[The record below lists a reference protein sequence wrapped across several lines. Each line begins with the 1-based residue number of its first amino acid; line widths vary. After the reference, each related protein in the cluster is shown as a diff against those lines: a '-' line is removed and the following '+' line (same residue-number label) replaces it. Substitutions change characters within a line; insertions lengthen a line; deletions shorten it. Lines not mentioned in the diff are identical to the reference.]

1 MLSQEKM
8 KFLRVLHNI
17 SQKELAKEI
26 GCTRNH
32 ISMVENRNNV
42 CTEDFYQKYIK
53 AIYKISQAKNEVIED
68 KVAEVQTELNK
79 INK

>member
-42 CTEDFYQKYIK
+42 CTEEFYNKYIK
-53 AIYKISQAKNEVIED
+53 AIYKISNAKEQTIEE
-68 KVAEVQTELNK
+68 KVKEVQTELKK

>member
-8 KFLRVLHNI
+8 KFLRILHNI
-17 SQKELAKEI
+17 SQKTLAKEI

-42 CTEDFYQKYIK
+42 CTEEFYKKYIK
-53 AIYKISQAKNEVIED
+53 AIYKISSAKNETIEEKVI
-68 KVAEVQTELNK
+68 EVQTELKKQNK
-79 INK
+79 

>member
-32 ISMVENRNNV
+32 ISMVENRKNV
-42 CTEDFYQKYIK
+42 CTEEFYKNYIK
-53 AIYKISQAKNEVIED
+53 AIYKISQAKNETIEE
-68 KVAEVQTELNK
+68 KVKEVQTELK
-79 INK
+79 KYKK